1 MGYGGDIGSG
11 DATTTVCSGGSGW
24 CLSWTHGL
32 LAGERANEDQLP
44 LLTVRTD
51 PRLLPNGTPPGRQ
64 RDTGGLATSIQLPA
78 DPSLPPAPARSDRF
92 YPRRRAI
99 GESKVVYRRNQRL
112 GMGVITR
119 SELCPDCH
127 HGDQR
132 CNQTILQD
140 NGGPLVER

>member
-1 MGYGGDIGSG
+1 MEHHPVVSAIPVGYDVNSN
-11 DATTTVCSGGSGW
+11 S
-24 CLSWTHGL
+24 
-32 LAGERANEDQLP
+32 
-44 LLTVRTD
+44 LLTLRCLQPQLD
-51 PRLLPNGTPPGRQ
+51 RL
-64 RDTGGLATSIQLPA
+64 A
-78 DPSLPPAPARSDRF
+78 DRF

-140 NGGPLVER
+140 DGGPLVER